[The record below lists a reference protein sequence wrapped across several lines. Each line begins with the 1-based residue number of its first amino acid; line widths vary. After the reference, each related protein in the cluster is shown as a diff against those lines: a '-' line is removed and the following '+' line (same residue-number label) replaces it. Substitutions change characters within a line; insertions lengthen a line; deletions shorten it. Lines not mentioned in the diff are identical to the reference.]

1 MNTVAFS
8 LIYWVSI
15 SITGGFALCLGL
27 TLWRETRRS
36 ANIEDQLD
44 VAKVALSAIY
54 ANETPVHDED
64 LNEQVLVSLGEDE
77 MQKVAADALHQLRL
91 IDVRAAA

>member
-1 MNTVAFS
+1 MNTVTFG

-15 SITGGFALCLGL
+15 SITGGLALCLAV

-36 ANIEDQLD
+36 GNIEDQLD

-64 LNEQVLVSLGEDE
+64 LNEMVLVSLSEDE
-77 MQKVAADALHQLRL
+77 MQTIAANALDRIRRIDARL
-91 IDVRAAA
+91 SE